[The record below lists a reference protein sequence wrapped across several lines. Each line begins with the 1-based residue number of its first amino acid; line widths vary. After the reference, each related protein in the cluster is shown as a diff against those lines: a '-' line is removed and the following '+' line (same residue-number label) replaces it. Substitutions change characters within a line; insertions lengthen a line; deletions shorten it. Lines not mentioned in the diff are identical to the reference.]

1 MVKAEGTSARAS
13 GSRRVYRE
21 SQADATLS
29 VASVKQI
36 ATNVAPFGVFLALTI
51 GTHYSIHCV
60 VFRVL
65 LCSFRDS
72 LRMKIE
78 LRRTNT
84 DTALTPTC

>member
-51 GTHYSIHCV
+51 AYSYLEIGGEAC
-60 VFRVL
+60 
-65 LCSFRDS
+65 CSNSKAIKVYDS
-72 LRMKIE
+72 
-78 LRRTNT
+78 
-84 DTALTPTC
+84 